1 MKTLKYSV
9 WVLMLVA
16 ATLVSCTDKMDWD
29 IDPTLDRCFSAT
41 YISISPR
48 DTEADITFD
57 ANMMKANGAEKFEIQ
72 VTSATLADDEAWDN
86 SDEVLTFETE
96 DSPYTLTGLIG
107 ATEYSLRMRAL
118 SSQKTA
124 SHWVHYASS
133 TKTTFKTKSEQIM
146 NAVANADRDEDFIIV
161 SWDASKAV
169 TKLTVSDGTEE
180 EGQEPRTIE
189 LDDEAK
195 AAGRYKVTGLNP
207 STTYT
212 FAIYYN
218 DTKRGEVSA
227 STNAKV
233 PTANFKYY
241 LDKTATVI
249 DQNMID
255 ELAEQAK
262 AASSDPNNYSVT
274 IGINADQVVEFHGTG
289 DDGNPSNIKLPSGM
303 SITFFGLPGGEKP
316 TIKFTKNLDI
326 TGSHAFVTFQ
336 NVKLKDD
343 GAGYVINQKDQ
354 CFVEEFSVIDCEV
367 SDFATTFVRYQG
379 NAAKIINKLNLN
391 NSIFTQIASGYSFIH
406 MDTKGVA
413 GSAINNINIDGCT
426 FDNVVESGKCFIFH
440 SKVNMGGSINIKN
453 STFYKCVGNSQYFI
467 DFGSTSFGCS
477 SINIENCL
485 FTKQP
490 DTDTGKHIRASVTPN
505 TVNSYRTSDFLKK
518 IAGIQNLDKTAE
530 DIFTDPANHNFT
542 MKIDDRIGDPRWYK
556 AE

>member
-1 MKTLKYSV
+1 
-9 WVLMLVA
+9 MLLA

-41 YISISPR
+41 SVSVDPT
-48 DTEADITFD
+48 DTEAEVTFD
-57 ANMMKANGAEKFEIQ
+57 AGMMKANGAEKFEIQ
-72 VTSATLADDEAWDN
+72 VTTATLEDDEAWDN
-86 SDEVLTFETE
+86 SDEVLTFET
-96 DSPYTLTGLIG
+96 DNSPYTITGLIG
-107 ATEYSLRMRAL
+107 DTEYSLRIRAL

-124 SHWVHYASS
+124 SHRVHYASS

-146 NAVANADRDEDFIIV
+146 NAVANADRGEDYITV

-406 MDTKGVA
+406 MDTKGAA

-440 SKVNMGGSINIKN
+440 SKVNMGGSINI
-453 STFYKCVGNSQYFI
+453 
-467 DFGSTSFGCS
+467 
-477 SINIENCL
+477 
-485 FTKQP
+485 
-490 DTDTGKHIRASVTPN
+490 
-505 TVNSYRTSDFLKK
+505 
-518 IAGIQNLDKTAE
+518 
-530 DIFTDPANHNFT
+530 
-542 MKIDDRIGDPRWYK
+542 
-556 AE
+556 